1 MNISKQ
7 TIPSIPY
14 SVGGGTGTLSS
25 RTLQENPYSLNI
37 DGNYDVEAQENLL
50 DIEVSYAGG
59 ASKNGVRGWE
69 ENTDYT
75 TTFFGTGTYPDFKT
89 GTGAWISKS
98 LPGYIT
104 VNTDHISFND
114 EVDGFCRLSLLE
126 FQLMKMIN
134 NTTSDKQFY
143 IVIELLGFGGTS
155 NYKLNDA
162 ERNYILNHNFIL
174 YDSTRNDNASIKLRA
189 IKDDE
194 IDKYSFL
201 VDSHIKNIVM
211 AEYANSTELE
221 NAMAT
226 NGLLSELVNLADQ
239 TGNMSLKYNYY
250 YENA

>member
-1 MNISKQ
+1 MPNLIG
-7 TIPSIPY
+7 
-14 SVGGGTGTLSS
+14 GGGTDTLSVTP
-25 RTLQENPYSLNI
+25 RIIQDNPYTLYM
-37 DGNYDVEAQENLL
+37 DGRYNVEVQENLL
-50 DIEVSYAGG
+50 DIEVSYAS
-59 ASKNGVRGWE
+59 AKSKNGVRGWE

-75 TTFFGTGTYPDFKT
+75 TTFFGTGTYPDYKT
-89 GTGAWISKS
+89 MNGAWIPNS

-104 VNTDHISFND
+104 VNTDYISFND

-126 FQLMKMIN
+126 FQLIKMIN

-143 IVIELLGFGGTS
+143 IVIELLGSGGTS

-162 ERNYILNHNFIL
+162 ERNYILNHNFVL
-174 YDSTRNDNASIKLRA
+174 YDSTRNDNASINLRA

-194 IDKYSFL
+194 IDKYNFL
-201 VDSHIKNIVM
+201 VESHIKNIVM

-226 NGLLSELVNLADQ
+226 NGLLSELVNLVDQ